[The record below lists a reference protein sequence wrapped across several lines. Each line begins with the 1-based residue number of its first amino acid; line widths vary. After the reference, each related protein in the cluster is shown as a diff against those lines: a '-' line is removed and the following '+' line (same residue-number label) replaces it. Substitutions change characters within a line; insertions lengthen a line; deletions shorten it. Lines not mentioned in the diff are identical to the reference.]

1 MDKAAAEEKAKTL
14 ADRIEDFSNRKIMDR
29 EALSD
34 ILALSFVSDREKEL
48 RELAFTA
55 KYIQGILRGAKKV
68 AGNPEINNLEFLKGE
83 LGEQIQKFAGMLREL
98 IPPLPE
104 SDKLNKKYFGENV
117 NSFADIQTLIS
128 DLEWVKMY
136 LNDGNE
142 LE

>member
-14 ADRIEDFSNRKIMDR
+14 TDRIEDFSNRKIMDR

-34 ILALSFVSDREKEL
+34 ILALSVVSDKEKEL

-55 KYIQGILRGAKKV
+55 KYIQGILRGAKKA

-83 LGEQIQKFAGMLREL
+83 LGEHIQKFAGMLRGL

-128 DLEWVKMY
+128 DLEWVKMF
-136 LNDGNE
+136 LNDGNG